1 MSAKLLCNEL
11 NIPVII
17 VDNDFEGRILE
28 FIQNLDYECVVLID
42 EAEKTFKDERD
53 NSEILLK
60 LIDGIY
66 NRSRKLYILT
76 TNRLTVNENL
86 LGRPG
91 RIRYIQE
98 FNNLDPKLISLYLD
112 DNLKD
117 KEKKQYVT
125 EVVDLLEISTID
137 ILKNIVDEVNMFGEI
152 PEDSPMNIPRG
163 KYVFDVLKLWG
174 CTEDD
179 VPDIKKFLDKHKS
192 ASKSLYDWLLSKAN
206 NKDLPE
212 DYKRKEISEDGN
224 GNTLEENYNDDIYNY
239 ELLRYSYG
247 YIKNCTYSAID
258 KLSTK
263 YSTVWKDCDTSIGR
277 VLTEPDS
284 FIKEGGDY
292 NFVLIEGKYD
302 KEVYLCVILKQR
314 KSPSLYHGYTY

>member
-125 EVVDLLEISTID
+125 EIVDLLEISTID

-179 VPDIKKFLDKHKS
+179 IPDVKKFLDKHKS
-192 ASKSLYDWLLSKAN
+192 VSKSLYDWLLSKAV
-206 NKDLPE
+206 DEELPE
-212 DYKRKEISEDGN
+212 EYKGNDEDI
-224 GNTLEENYNDDIYNY
+224 YYNY
-239 ELLRYSYG
+239 ELLRNGYG
-247 YIKNCTYSAID
+247 YVKNCTYSNID

-314 KSPSLYHGYTY
+314 KSPTLYHGYTY

>member
-1 MSAKLLCNEL
+1 MNGTKGTGKTVSAKLLCNEL
-11 NIPVII
+11 DMPVVI
-17 VDNDFEGRILE
+17 VDSDFEGRILE

-98 FNNLDPKLISLYLD
+98 FNNLDPKLISQYLD

-117 KEKKQYVT
+117 KGKKQYVT

-137 ILKNIVDEVNMFGEI
+137 ILKNVVDEVNLFGEI

-163 KYVFDVLKLWG
+163 KYVFDVLKLWS

-179 VPDIKKFLDKHKS
+179 IPEVKAFLDKHKQS
-192 ASKSLYDWLLSKAN
+192 GKSLYEWLFSKADDE
-206 NKDLPE
+206 DLPE
-212 DYKRKEISEDGN
+212 SYR
-224 GNTLEENYNDDIYNY
+224 NDDDNYYNY
-239 ELLRYSYG
+239 ELLRNDYG
-247 YIKNCTYSAID
+247 FVKNCTYSTMD

-263 YSTVWKDCDTSIGR
+263 YSMMWKDCDTSVGR
-277 VLTEPDS
+277 VLTEPDA
-284 FIKEGGDY
+284 FHKEGGEY
-292 NFVLIEGKYD
+292 SFMLIEGKYD
-302 KEVYLCVILKQR
+302 KEVYLCVVLRQR
-314 KSPSLYHGYTY
+314 KSPTLYHGIGVF

>member
-11 NIPVII
+11 NMPVVI
-17 VDNDFEGRILE
+17 VDSDFDGRILE

-76 TNRLTVNENL
+76 TNKLTINENL

-137 ILKNIVDEVNMFGEI
+137 ILKNIVDEVNLFGEI

-163 KYVFDVLKLWG
+163 KYVFDILKLWG

-179 VPDIKKFLDKHKS
+179 IPDVKKFLDKYKTS
-192 ASKSLYDWLLSKAN
+192 GKSLYEWLYNRADDE
-206 NKDLPE
+206 DLPE
-212 DYKRKEISEDGN
+212 EYKDTED
-224 GNTLEENYNDDIYNY
+224 NYYNY
-239 ELLRYSYG
+239 ELLRNSFG
-247 YIKNCTYSAID
+247 FVKSCTYSTMD

-263 YSTVWKDCDTSIGR
+263 YSTMWKDCDTSIGR
-277 VLTEPDS
+277 VLTEPDA
-284 FIKEGGDY
+284 FHKEGGDY
-292 NFVLIEGKYD
+292 NFMLIEGKYD
-302 KEVYLCVILKQR
+302 KEVYLCVVLKQR
-314 KSPSLYHGYTY
+314 KSPTLYHGAF

>member
-137 ILKNIVDEVNMFGEI
+137 ILKNVVDEVNMFGEI

-179 VPDIKKFLDKHKS
+179 IPDVKKFLDKHKS
-192 ASKSLYDWLLSKAN
+192 VSKSLYDWLLSKTVDE
-206 NKDLPE
+206 DLPE
-212 DYKRKEISEDGN
+212 EYKGSDEDI
-224 GNTLEENYNDDIYNY
+224 YYNY
-239 ELLRYSYG
+239 ELLRNGYG
-247 YIKNCTYSAID
+247 YVKNCTYSAID

-302 KEVYLCVILKQR
+302 KEVYLCVVLKQR
-314 KSPSLYHGYTY
+314 KSPTLYHGYTY